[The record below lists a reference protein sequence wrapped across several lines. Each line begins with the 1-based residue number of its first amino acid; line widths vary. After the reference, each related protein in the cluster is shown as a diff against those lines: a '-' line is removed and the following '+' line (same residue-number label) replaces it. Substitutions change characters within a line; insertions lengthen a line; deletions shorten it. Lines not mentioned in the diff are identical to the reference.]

1 MRKTFLSHEM
11 KYRIIK
17 QTKKFI
23 YFNADEI
30 HLLGLCLYIYVK
42 WCIVFLNFLFVIS
55 LRRGE
60 HCTFIYYI
68 WHVFLLQRWFTSIT
82 IYIHFY
88 YYVIYH
94 PFYNITKFR
103 QLTFYR
109 WKKKMCRKIHFYLLE
124 KFSTIL
130 HILSVFQKVRK
141 LFNWYSGFVENVL
154 NCASY
159 LICRVILYIEKICI
173 LKFFENLFPLEL

>member
-1 MRKTFLSHEM
+1 MYSF
-11 KYRIIK
+11 
-17 QTKKFI
+17 
-23 YFNADEI
+23 FNFFF
-30 HLLGLCLYIYVK
+30 YIYV
-42 WCIVFLNFLFVIS
+42 L
-55 LRRGE
+55 LRSQNGTE

-94 PFYNITKFR
+94 PLIQYNKVPTVNLLSVKS
-103 QLTFYR
+103 
-109 WKKKMCRKIHFYLLE
+109 KKKKICIKIHFYLLE

-159 LICRVILYIEKICI
+159 LICRVIYKKKKKCIFLSSLKIYFHWNYNIMICFI
-173 LKFFENLFPLEL
+173 QSL

>member
-1 MRKTFLSHEM
+1 M
-11 KYRIIK
+11 KYI
-17 QTKKFI
+17 FW
-23 YFNADEI
+23 DS
-30 HLLGLCLYIYVK
+30 GYIYVK
-42 WCIVFLNFLFVIS
+42 WCIVFSTFFFCIFHWEVGTEWNTV
-55 LRRGE
+55 
-60 HCTFIYYI
+60 FIYYI

-94 PFYNITKFR
+94 PFIQYNKVPTVN
-103 QLTFYR
+103 LLSV
-109 WKKKMCRKIHFYLLE
+109 KKKICIKIHFYLLE

-159 LICRVILYIEKICI
+159 LICRVILYRKKMYI